1 MSMNIKSQE
10 AHDLARE
17 LAALTGETVTQAVT
31 VAVRERLE
39 RLRHESAAERRRSR
53 MLELADSMA
62 SRMTPEFRDL
72 DIDDYLYDERGL
84 PK

>member
-31 VAVRERLE
+31 TALRD
-39 RLRHESAAERRRSR
+39 RLRQVRREQDKEARLQRMREISQRMAA
-53 MLELADSMA
+53 
-62 SRMTPEFRDL
+62 RMTPEFRDL
-72 DIDDYLYDERGL
+72 DVNEFLYDERGL

>member
-31 VAVRERLE
+31 IALRERLDH
-39 RLRHESAAERRRSR
+39 LRHDLGAEERIKRLHELSR
-53 MLELADSMA
+53 EIA
-62 SRMTPEFRDL
+62 SRMSPEVLAL
-72 DIDDYLYDERGL
+72 DIDELLYDERGL